1 MWPRCKNERPVRWR
15 VGLLTVFIGLRLIFR
30 LARPGVG
37 LPSLQGSSMTCQ
49 DGLCKCQNRKKKDM
63 TGSTEANYL
72 RMSIHENMWELFIGQ
87 FFYFFY
93 FFYFH
98 VIGSF
103 PQAHLRRLTFWMK
116 STNWLW
122 ARFCASVRR
131 KRSDRRSLGPP
142 EPGENHIGRKCS
154 IGICWVL
161 EGWQDLI
168 NISASLG
175 FHQVSPPVKEQLM
188 HILTLVV
195 VGRKHILLET
205 YAEMKVDFV
214 DKMVR

>member
-15 VGLLTVFIGLRLIFR
+15 VRLLTVFIGLRIIFR

-49 DGLCKCQNRKKKDM
+49 DGLCKCQNRKRRIWLAPLRLITSTWVFM
-63 TGSTEANYL
+63 RICGSYLWAN
-72 RMSIHENMWELFIGQ
+72 
-87 FFYFFY
+87 FYFL

-122 ARFCASVRR
+122 VRFFLPA
-131 KRSDRRSLGPP
+131 SDRRSLGPP

-168 NISASLG
+168 NISASLR

-205 YAEMKVDFV
+205 YAEMKVDLV